1 MTDKT
6 SRLRRWLALPAVA
19 AAALTVGAL
28 LGNAHGGSAATQ
40 AAPKNTALPTISGV
54 TREGRALT
62 ASKGTWTGNPTSFTY
77 AWSRCNRQGNKC
89 TTIGGA
95 AAITYVLQ
103 AADVGGTVRVTVTA
117 KNADGS
123 TSATSAPSALVEGA
137 NGCPGGTGSIN
148 VAALTPPARLNIGQ
162 PTITPNVIT
171 RSTATAQLRF
181 QITACNGRPV
191 QGASL
196 FAPAIPYNQFTIAQG
211 TSDANGF
218 VTAAVTRQS
227 GFPASRRQQL
237 LAVFARASKP
247 GEPILAG
254 VSTRRL
260 FTFPVKL
267 H

>member
-6 SRLRRWLALPAVA
+6 TRLRRWLVLPAVV
-19 AAALTVGAL
+19 AAALAVGAV
-28 LGNAHGGSAATQ
+28 LGNAHSGSAATQ
-40 AAPKNTALPTISGV
+40 SAPTNTALPKISGG
-54 TREGRALT
+54 TREGRTLT

-77 AWSRCNRQGNKC
+77 AWSRCDARGKNC
-89 TTIGGA
+89 TVIGGA
-95 AAITYVLQ
+95 TSSTYVTQ
-103 AADVGGTVRVTVTA
+103 AADVGSTIRVTVTA

-123 TSATSAPSALVEGA
+123 ASATSLRTGVIQGT
-137 NGCPGGTGSIN
+137 NGCPAGSGAIN

-171 RSTATAQLRF
+171 RSTQSAQLRF

-196 FAPAIPYNQFTIAQG
+196 FAPAIPYNQFTALQG

-218 VTAAVTRQS
+218 VTGTVARQS
-227 GFPASRRQQL
+227 GFPASRRQHL
-237 LAVFARASKP
+237 LTVFARASKP

-260 FTFPVKL
+260 FTFPVNL
-267 H
+267 G